1 MFFSPAAG
9 GVGAGSAGR
18 REIRRRAQRGLQGA
32 GGMQPARV
40 DGAGSAGGGVL
51 LLVLVAEQSTGGV
64 REEKGGG
71 MNWNDTA
78 GRGSAGAG

>member
-1 MFFSPAAG
+1 MQEECS
-9 GVGAGSAGR
+9 R
-18 REIRRRAQRGLQGA
+18 HGL
-32 GGMQPARV
+32 MVRV
-40 DGAGSAGGGVL
+40 PRGGVL